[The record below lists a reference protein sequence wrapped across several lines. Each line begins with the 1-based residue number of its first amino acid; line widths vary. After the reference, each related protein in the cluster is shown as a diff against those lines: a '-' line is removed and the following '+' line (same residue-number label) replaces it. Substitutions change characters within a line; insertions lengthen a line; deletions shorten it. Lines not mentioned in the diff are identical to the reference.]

1 MSPPTVTF
9 CDCSGLNAI
18 LHASQ
23 QTTVTGGTLRL
34 HYPPPMSALLVN
46 LTDCA
51 FLLLGRPFGHLSP
64 PLGDA
69 PVAFRPHRTGMFRW
83 CLSSRAMCGDG
94 PIQVGA
100 VTEGWA
106 MADA

>member
-18 LHASQ
+18 LHAAQ

-34 HYPPPMSALLVN
+34 HYPPPMSALLVD
-46 LTDCA
+46 LTGCA

-69 PVAFRPHRTGMFRW
+69 PVASRPHRTAPHRTAPHRTAPHRHVPMMPV
-83 CLSSRAMCGDG
+83 LSGD
-94 PIQVGA
+94 VR
-100 VTEGWA
+100 
-106 MADA
+106 